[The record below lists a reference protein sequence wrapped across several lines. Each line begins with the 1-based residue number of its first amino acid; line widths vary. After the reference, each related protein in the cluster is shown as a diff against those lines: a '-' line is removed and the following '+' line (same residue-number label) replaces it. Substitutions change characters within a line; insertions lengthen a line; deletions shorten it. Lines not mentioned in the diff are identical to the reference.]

1 MIHRLLRCSGSKKTV
16 GDFTVRQAVTAL
28 KKHENTFLNVGTRL
42 LFRKQPNDQG
52 MSRSAVFR
60 AVGSMPLLASNRQ
73 GTPLCF
79 RIHKPPRVGKVIK
92 LIIV

>member
-1 MIHRLLRCSGSKKTV
+1 MSLRAPSQSSRPTLDSIALLMTIVSC
-16 GDFTVRQAVTAL
+16 A
-28 KKHENTFLNVGTRL
+28 
-42 LFRKQPNDQG
+42 PNDQG
-52 MSRSAVFR
+52 MSRGAVFR

-73 GTPLCF
+73 GTPLCV